1 MVSLRKKLETLWE
14 KADEGEVEPEDLTA
28 FAVRGDARAA
38 DVVRGLAAAYGWA
51 RRERVGRKR
60 FVPLGRWADV
70 VCLYLDGGVPAMV
83 AYARRRQA
91 GAFAFAVHVLEEV
104 RSAAAVRGMA
114 ELARGLTKS
123 LARRVADGVL
133 LADAINRAMSF
144 EGRPRLGQAAV
155 KELRAFLHKLG
166 GLKLSESQR
175 AAVGCAL
182 RGVGDA
188 ESVAMVGEWP
198 RFTGPWAGLE
208 GMVEKAVRT
217 RKA

>member
-1 MVSLRKKLETLWE
+1 MASLRKKLETLWE
-14 KADEGEVEPEDLTA
+14 KADEGEVEVEDLTA
-28 FAVRGDARAA
+28 FAVRGDRRAA
-38 DVVRGLAAAYGWA
+38 DVIRGLAGAYRWP
-51 RRERVGRKR
+51 RRDKVGRKR

-70 VCLYLDGGVPAMV
+70 VGLYLEGGAPAMV

-91 GAFAFAVHVLEEV
+91 GSFAFAVHVLEEV

-114 ELARGLTKS
+114 ELARGLARS
-123 LARRVADGVL
+123 LPKRVADGVM

-144 EGRPRLGQAAV
+144 ENPPRVGKAVV
-155 KELRAFLHKLG
+155 KELRVFLHRLG
-166 GLKLSESQR
+166 GLKLSEPQR
-175 AAVGCAL
+175 AAVACAL

-188 ESVAMVGEWP
+188 ESAEMVRAWP

-208 GMVEKAVRT
+208 GMVERAVGE